1 MSKKQKD
8 GWETVLELSE
18 KRDKQAKRRAKA
30 AGKRDKQSEKRDK
43 QARKGVSAAKKR
55 NKPVE
60 GHIKTTKTTRK
71 IKFKSGAFIAPSFL
85 GVLAFFLA
93 PFCVVIFYSLIDSP
107 VNTEFVF
114 FENFIEVINNAAFQ
128 KAVRNTAAFS
138 AVAVPLAVVLSLLL
152 AIVLE
157 AKLPFRSQFR
167 TFFLSPMMVP
177 VASIVLIWQVLF
189 HYNGAVNDVLGAF
202 GIGKIDWV
210 KSEYGMMVVVIL
222 FLWKNLGYNMIL
234 FMAALASIPQ
244 DILEV
249 AKLES
254 ATPLQ
259 TFFHIKIRYLSS
271 TLLFVTIMSLIS
283 SFKIFREVYL
293 LTGDYPYDS
302 VYTLQHYM
310 NNMFKRL
317 DYQMLSAAAIMMA
330 VVMVVIIGILFIA
343 ENRFGKDVE
352 G

>member
-1 MSKKQKD
+1 M
-8 GWETVLELSE
+8 
-18 KRDKQAKRRAKA
+18 
-30 AGKRDKQSEKRDK
+30 
-43 QARKGVSAAKKR
+43 
-55 NKPVE
+55 
-60 GHIKTTKTTRK
+60 RK
-71 IKFKSGAFIAPSFL
+71 IKISSGAYIAPSFL
-85 GVLAFFLA
+85 GVLAFFIL
-93 PFCVVIFYSLIDSP
+93 PFLVVIYYSLVDNPISG
-107 VNTEFVF
+107 NFVF
-114 FENFIEVINNAAFQ
+114 LDNFLSIIG
-128 KAVRNTAAFS
+128 NTAFRRAVHNTLMFS

-189 HYNGAVNDVLGAF
+189 HYNGAVNEVLVALG
-202 GIGKIDWV
+202 GGKVDWF
-210 KSEYGMMVVVIL
+210 KSDYALVVVVIL

-234 FMAALASIPQ
+234 FMAALASIPK

-249 AKLES
+249 AELES
-254 ATPLQ
+254 AKPLQ
-259 TFFHIKIRYLSS
+259 TFFYIKIRYLSS
-271 TLLFVTIMSLIS
+271 TLLFVAIMSLIN

-302 VYTLQHYM
+302 IYTLQHFM
-310 NNMFKRL
+310 NNKFKSL
-317 DYQMLSAAAIMMA
+317 DYQTLSAAAVLMSL
-330 VVMVVIIGILFIA
+330 VMIVIIGVLFIA